1 MIHYLRGTLIE
12 KSPVHAVVEAGG
24 IAYFLHITLFTFG
37 RLSESGQVV
46 LYTHLNISGQDYS
59 LTLFGFGSEEERDL
73 FRKLISV
80 SGVGP
85 NTARV
90 VMSNLRP
97 EELRH
102 TILSRDSGTLR
113 RIKGIGEKTAER
125 IVLDLHDK
133 IAKTPE
139 GSLEKISVAHN
150 KVKSEALMAL
160 TSLGVDRT
168 KADKLAERL
177 VAADP
182 AITLEEL
189 IRQVLKQL

>member
-12 KSPVHAVVEAGG
+12 KSPVHAVLETGG
-24 IAYFLHITLFTFG
+24 MAYYLQISLYTFG
-37 RLSESGQVV
+37 RLPEKGEVV

-59 LTLFGFGSEEERDL
+59 LSLYGFDSEEERDL

-80 SGVGP
+80 NGVGP
-85 NTARV
+85 NTARIV
-90 VMSNLRP
+90 LSNLRP
-97 EELRH
+97 DELKL
-102 TILSRDSGTLR
+102 TIQSRDAATLR

-125 IVLDLHDK
+125 IVIDLRDK
-133 IAKTPE
+133 ISKPAE
-139 GSLEKISVAHN
+139 GALEKVSALHN
-150 KVKSEALMAL
+150 NVKSEALMAL

-177 VAADP
+177 FAANP

-189 IRQVLKQL
+189 IRQVLKQH